1 MPKFFSLYMEMYT
14 FFRSIVEPCNPQR
27 RFMNLVGALVVYHA
41 KKKEQT
47 GYLEYLLLMTKIYY
61 IFP

>member
-1 MPKFFSLYMEMYT
+1 MYK
-14 FFRSIVEPCNPQR
+14 FFRSIIEPCNPQR

-47 GYLEYLLLMTKIYY
+47 GYLEYLLLMRKNLLHLPLILTIQLL
-61 IFP
+61 

>member
-1 MPKFFSLYMEMYT
+1 MEMYK
-14 FFRSIVEPCNPQR
+14 FFRSIIEPCNPQR

-47 GYLEYLLLMTKIYY
+47 GYLEYLLLMRKNLLHLPLILTIQLL
-61 IFP
+61 

>member
-1 MPKFFSLYMEMYT
+1 MEMYT

-47 GYLEYLLLMTKIYY
+47 GYLEYLLLMTNIYY